1 VCGGRSQERSWVAQ
15 RDQTEVG
22 RQWCQLCG
30 SESQDSS
37 VGRKQRWE
45 KGLLMQRLRKDPSGC
60 PQ

>member
-1 VCGGRSQERSWVAQ
+1 VAQ